1 MLFRPAPKKVAEL
14 NEGHVTRHLAFAF
27 VGFLE
32 RQMTSEGVAEEDAA
46 EMKVAKEAIKKAF
59 KLPEDDS
66 LKVSHI
72 FFVDPVKNMNKT
84 YSEESFH
91 QMSLFTDHAT
101 FGVDFHAKQSSR
113 NQTSSRRS

>member
-1 MLFRPAPKKVAEL
+1 M

-32 RQMTSEGVAEEDAA
+32 RQMTSEGVAEEDVA

-66 LKVSHI
+66 LKVCLIH
-72 FFVDPVKNMNKT
+72 MNKMT
-84 YSEESFH
+84 CLYR
-91 QMSLFTDHAT
+91 LF
-101 FGVDFHAKQSSR
+101 
-113 NQTSSRRS
+113 